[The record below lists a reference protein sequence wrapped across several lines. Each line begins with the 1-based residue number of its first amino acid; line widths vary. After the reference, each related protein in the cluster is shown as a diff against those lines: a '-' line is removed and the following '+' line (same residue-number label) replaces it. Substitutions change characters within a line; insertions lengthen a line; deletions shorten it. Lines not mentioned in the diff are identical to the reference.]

1 MTADRILR
9 IVLLTDYNTR
19 VVVFGTVMLGIA
31 GGVIGVFL
39 LLRRR
44 ALLADAVSHAA
55 LPGIAGAFLVMVAFG
70 ADGRSLPGLLLG
82 ALIAGLL
89 GMAIVAAIDRY
100 THLSEDA
107 ALGIVLSVFF
117 GFGIA
122 LLGVI
127 QKMRG
132 ASAAGLASFIFGK
145 TASMLRSDAILI
157 GVSAVLIVVV
167 AVFLFKELRLTTF
180 DPEFG
185 ASDGWPV
192 GALDLILMALV
203 VGVTVLGLQA
213 VGVILVIAVLIVPPA
228 AARFWT
234 DDLAKTT
241 IISAVIGAIG
251 GYVGTSISALA
262 PRLPAGAVIV
272 TVMGAAF
279 LVSLLFGTARGL
291 VHVARE
297 KHALGARIR
306 EQNLLRTLFEYEE
319 SSPAPDAADT
329 SADAKRQ
336 TAYLERSR
344 SYTGTELRRAL
355 RRAERDGLIRRD
367 ERDVRVFTAA
377 GRARAARVTRNHR
390 LWETYLLEY
399 AESATSQ
406 VDYGA
411 DFIEHVLGEELVAE
425 LERVVVRE
433 GRRVP
438 ESVHTLTRGVR

>member
-1 MTADRILR
+1 MTADLILR
-9 IVLLTDYNTR
+9 VVLLTDYNTR

-89 GMAIVAAIDRY
+89 GMACVSVIDRY

-145 TASMLRSDAILI
+145 TASMLRSDAIFI
-157 GVSAVLIVVV
+157 GVSAVAIVVV
-167 AVFLFKELRLTTF
+167 AVFLFKELRLATF
-180 DPEFG
+180 DPAFG

-192 GALDLILMALV
+192 GILDLVLMALV
-203 VGVTVLGLQA
+203 VGVTVLGMQA

-234 DDLAKTT
+234 DDLARTT
-241 IISAVIGAIG
+241 VIAGAIGALG

-272 TVMGAAF
+272 TVMGVGF
-279 LVSLLFGTARGL
+279 VVSLMFGTSRGL

-297 KHALGARIR
+297 RHRLLMRIR
-306 EQNLLRTLFEYEE
+306 EQNLLRALFECEE
-319 SSPAPDAADT
+319 AGAAVDT
-329 SADAKRQ
+329 DRQ
-336 TAYLERSR
+336 MSYLGNAR
-344 SYTGTELRRAL
+344 SYTGAELGRAL
-355 RRAERDGLIRRD
+355 ARAERDGLVRRD
-367 ERDVRVFTAA
+367 ERGVWAFTNA
-377 GRARAARVTRNHR
+377 GRARAARFTRNHR

-399 AESATSQ
+399 AESAPSQ

-425 LERVVVRE
+425 LERVVERE

-438 ESVHTLTRGVR
+438 ESVHTLKRGPA